1 MKRTKRLFFITCL
14 LVFVLSLTAC
24 SQGKQD
30 GKGKNE
36 LPENVIHESLSVTS
50 TVNGNTVSAQSLTFN
65 PADGYLPVV
74 FEANAGWASLLG
86 DHYETATG
94 ERYGYDVVGIINGSF
109 FSMDTG
115 TLNGNTITDG
125 RITCAHDG
133 FTGEMVTFGAD
144 GAMRIVNSALEYK
157 ISING
162 QNYDSALYYINKVSP
177 AGSVSDKLYYWDSAC
192 GTKSDATEAGYE
204 LLFNK
209 VDNTELSVGK
219 TLVGELVS
227 VTETTEETMGIE
239 IGSNQFV
246 LYCKTASPF
255 APSLKSLKP
264 GSQVRIDVNET
275 VEESKEIMENC
286 SSAITNV
293 GWLVKDGVDQTE
305 TNKIIGTHSVELEAR
320 WTAFGTKEDG
330 SYVFFTTEGA
340 ATGEGGSVTLRDVAR
355 VMMEMGCT
363 NVIRMDGGGSSA
375 MYLCDAGDGNPGFV
389 QSSERAV
396 SDCIMVVKRDSMNPS
411 KELKADLEAAIATA
425 KTLYDQTKS
434 EEIKAAYDYASAIL
448 DSATATEGEYKKG
461 CAAIAN
467 AIYHIEDLKELIADA
482 EKADKA
488 NYTDYAY
495 TNLTAVIANAKT
507 QLDNNASKED
517 LVACY
522 NDLIYWYMLTG
533 EIDINIATGKP
544 YTTNIASHSN
554 YIDTDNKELTDGLLG
569 DATNTYAAT
578 WAGYSEI
585 SAAGGTLEVIVD
597 LGETMS
603 GLRNFNVNAHHQPSW
618 GIVLPTK
625 ITVYVSDDGNTW
637 KEVAA
642 TTVSAEE
649 LDSIYPAAVNILA
662 TASED
667 VSARYVKYELTPT
680 GEFIFI
686 SEVTAEVHYE

>member
-24 SQGKQD
+24 SD
-30 GKGKNE
+30 DKGKSG
-36 LPENVIHESLSVTS
+36 LPENVVHESLSVTS
-50 TVNGNTVSAQSLTFN
+50 TVNGNTVSAESLTFN
-65 PADGYLPVV
+65 PADGYIPVI
-74 FEANAGWASLLG
+74 FEANAGSASLLE
-86 DHYETATG
+86 DHYAAATG

-157 ISING
+157 VSING

-320 WTAFGTKEDG
+320 WTVFGTKEDG

-434 EEIKAAYDYASAIL
+434 EEIKAAYDYASAIF